1 MSTDKITIEVLTQ
14 RVEVLEKQVLVL
26 MSMSKPL
33 KNSKKLKNIDPDD
46 PPKKKRVSGY
56 ILFGNDQRPKLQ
68 ALLLKDPPIKSTDL
82 MKKIALL
89 WNNLEPKL
97 KNEWNLKAKT
107 LLLS

>member
-1 MSTDKITIEVLTQ
+1 MSTEKITIEVLTQ
-14 RVEVLEKQVLVL
+14 RVEVLEKQVQIL
-26 MSMSKPL
+26 MSNSKPN

-56 ILFGNDQRPKLQ
+56 ILFANDQRPKLK
-68 ALLLKDPPIKSTDL
+68 LELLKDGPVKSTDL

-97 KNEWNLKAKT
+97 KNEWNLKAY
-107 LLLS
+107 S